1 MQIKTLNVDNLTRH
15 QIRSKVLRTWDAET
29 PASGQHRYN
38 VEECTDGSKIYLLR
52 PANLNKG
59 CDFVIVSENFLK
71 FKNGNDKPPKH
82 KDVVNIIREILREDI
97 ALKKDLRDAIN
108 RVYNCESI
116 DDVLSKYKR
125 LLKAPRCKCE
135 RLLKLLK
142 WMWIEQDV
150 TYWTGDGR
158 QMLKSHIDEI
168 LSSI

>member
-1 MQIKTLNVDNLTRH
+1 
-15 QIRSKVLRTWDAET
+15 
-29 PASGQHRYN
+29 
-38 VEECTDGSKIYLLR
+38 LR

-71 FKNGNDKPPKH
+71 FMNGNDKPPKH
-82 KDVVNIIREILREDI
+82 KDIVNIIREILREDI

-125 LLKAPRCKCE
+125 LLKAPKCE